1 MNVFSIIFHI
11 FVVDLKL
18 RLAFRMKNSLSSER
32 YCPRVIEILL
42 ENPMVKLADEEDR
55 DEPDF
60 RPKYKKVLPPGLGQR
75 QTTSIGV
82 GQSKGSNV

>member
-1 MNVFSIIFHI
+1 MFSIILFFCHRPETS
-11 FVVDLKL
+11 VQNKELD
-18 RLAFRMKNSLSSER
+18 SLSRKR
-32 YCPRVIEILL
+32 YCPGSFETLR
-42 ENPMVKLADEEDR
+42 ENPMKLADEEDR